1 MATQPTVA
9 DDTMECPLCLG
20 KGQLRRAEVLDRLG
34 VKDLARIAQLSAE
47 EALRMLLSKN
57 KQDENALWLRFEAEL
72 TKRVSDVTE
81 RHKTELQKLKD
92 EKGSLELRLSSLT
105 EGQEELINTAKQSER
120 LDVERQLQDK
130 ITDLGARIG
139 ELEAENNLADQ
150 GKAVEIQAVRNELE
164 AKLHAAESS
173 KDDLTRRAEDY
184 LKEAKSLRQEKDAL
198 QTELAKVARV
208 GKREELDFAAEVRTW
223 PGIWISDKLPKGGD
237 YILAYRDPAGNAMDP
252 HLLVDNKDKDSLGT
266 SDIDKLV
273 RDATDRS
280 IRVAALVAR
289 DENQLRQLDREARWS
304 SKDGVWVLRTTRQ
317 WLPRDL
323 DILRPLFERM
333 REEGP
338 DFLEDNVH
346 LADEVRRTFADIDGI
361 EKELKKASN
370 ALKSASGLVTKYRS
384 RLQALC
390 DASCT
395 HKIPLKPLITDV
407 LEPINSPSAGD

>member
-1 MATQPTVA
+1 
-9 DDTMECPLCLG
+9 
-20 KGQLRRAEVLDRLG
+20 
-34 VKDLARIAQLSAE
+34 
-47 EALRMLLSKN
+47 MLLSKN

-81 RHKTELQKLKD
+81 RHKTELQRMKD
-92 EKGSLELRLSSLT
+92 EKGSLELRLNSLT
-105 EGQEELINTAKQSER
+105 ESQKELVNTAKQSER
-120 LDVERQLQDK
+120 LDAERQLQDK
-130 ITDLGARIG
+130 ITALGARIG
-139 ELEAENNLADQ
+139 ELEAANNLADQ
-150 GKAVEIQAVRNELE
+150 EKTVEIQAVRNELG
-164 AKLHAAESS
+164 AKLQAAESS

-208 GKREELDFAAEVRTW
+208 GKLEELDFADEVRTW
-223 PGIWISDKLPKGGD
+223 PGIWISDKLPKNGD
-237 YILAYRDPAGNAMDP
+237 YILAYRDPAGNATDP
-252 HLLVDNKDKDSLGT
+252 RLLVDNKDKKSLVTEG
-266 SDIDKLV
+266 DVDKLV

-280 IRVAALVAR
+280 VHVAALVAR
-289 DENQLRQLDREARWS
+289 DENQLRQLDREARWG

-323 DILRPLFERM
+323 DILKPLFERM
-333 REEGP
+333 RAEGP
-338 DFLEDNVH
+338 DFLENNVH

-370 ALKSASGLVTKYRS
+370 ALKSASELVTKYRS

-395 HKIPLKPLITDV
+395 HKIPVKPLTSI
-407 LEPINSPSAGD
+407 LEPTKSPASRD